1 MKSFSAATISDIT
14 CIEVQNNRLKI
25 SSIYVS
31 AVISNEIHPADSCSI
46 TVHHL
51 TVTRI
56 STAN

>member
-1 MKSFSAATISDIT
+1 
-14 CIEVQNNRLKI
+14 VQNNRLKI